1 MSDRVLALALHATQ
15 FVARHSDRPWEC
27 IELRVGEVE
36 FRGCEGFQAART
48 AAKLFIWGDSP
59 LFQFLLKS
67 MDNAAQSVDEDR
79 QITGAVCLTGALAAV
94 GTNNGAAI
102 VRDLARRIDIQL
114 SGMVSMT
121 ASLNN
126 LADAIGASTVKVF
139 DTSDWSREQ

>member
-1 MSDRVLALALHATQ
+1 
-15 FVARHSDRPWEC
+15 
-27 IELRVGEVE
+27 
-36 FRGCEGFQAART
+36 
-48 AAKLFIWGDSP
+48 
-59 LFQFLLKS
+59 
-67 MDNAAQSVDEDR
+67 
-79 QITGAVCLTGALAAV
+79 LTGALAAV